1 MVSSGQIEFVLGGW
15 SYLETEN
22 ILVEEIIHQYEEAQ
36 RWLFEEFGYSCSVAY
51 LQPAYRLYRDI
62 PFVLRE
68 GGSEMVI
75 VDGMEDELFD
85 MFTEKNSADFLW
97 ETDEFRKEE
106 SRLFTHLSP
115 ASQSLWSDIRSIV
128 KE

>member
-1 MVSSGQIEFVLGGW
+1 M
-15 SYLETEN
+15 LETEN
-22 ILVEEIIHQYEEAQ
+22 VLVEEIVHQYEEAQ

-62 PFVLRE
+62 PSILRE

-75 VDGMEDELFD
+75 VDGMEDALFET
-85 MFTEKNSADFLW
+85 FAEKNSVDFLW
-97 ETDEFRKEE
+97 ETDEFRAEE

-115 ASQSLWSDIRSIV
+115 ASQSLWSAIKSV
-128 KE
+128 LNGYLVE